1 MAKFGSASVIVSLT
15 DSPGGTARII
25 TPYVNSIGGLK
36 IENLTQQTNP
46 FGSTSE
52 AHSPTGVSKTPDI
65 ALEGFLDDTAA
76 VGSSVVL
83 KVSAADRAVGSVGRI
98 LILTIATGQVFT
110 ITVHNVSHEVIA
122 KNGNLTEYKNVLR
135 QAGAGVWS

>member
-1 MAKFGSASVIVSLT
+1 MAKFGSASVIVSIT

-25 TPYVNSIGGLK
+25 TPYVNTIGGLK

-46 FGSTSE
+46 FGTTSE
-52 AHSPTGVSKTPDI
+52 AHTPTGMSKTPDI
-65 ALEGFLDDTAA
+65 AIEGFLDDTAL
-76 VGSSVVL
+76 VGSGVVL

-98 LILTIATGQVFT
+98 LIVTIATGQVFT
-110 ITVHNVSHEVIA
+110 ITVHLVSYEVVA
-122 KNGNLTEYKNVLR
+122 KNGALTEYKTVVR

>member
-25 TPYVNSIGGLK
+25 TPYVNTIGGLK
-36 IENLTQQTNP
+36 IENLTEQTNP

-52 AHSPTGVSKTPDI
+52 AHSPTGMTKTPDI
-65 ALEGFLDDTAA
+65 ALEGWLDDTAL
-76 VGSSVVL
+76 VGSAVVL
-83 KVSAADRAVGSVGRI
+83 KVAAADRAVGSVGRI
-98 LILTIATGQVFT
+98 LIVTIGTGQVFT
-110 ITVHNVSHEVIA
+110 ITVHLVSYEVVA
-122 KNGNLTEYKNVLR
+122 KNGSLTQYKAVVR

>member
-15 DSPGGTARII
+15 DAPGGTARII
-25 TPYVNSIGGLK
+25 TPYVNAIGGLK

-76 VGSSVVL
+76 VGSAVVL

-122 KNGNLTEYKNVLR
+122 KNGALTEYKNILR